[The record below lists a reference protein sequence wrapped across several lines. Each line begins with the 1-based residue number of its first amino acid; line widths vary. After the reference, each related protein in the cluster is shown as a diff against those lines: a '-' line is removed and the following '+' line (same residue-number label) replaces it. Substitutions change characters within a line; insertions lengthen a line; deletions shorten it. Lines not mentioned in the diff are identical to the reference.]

1 MKRLTE
7 RIKAMSRQEKLMLVL
22 IILLLI
28 GVLLRWE
35 NVKEKAG
42 IWFRADEL
50 LEQRNAAFDEECE

>member
-1 MKRLTE
+1 MKRLAE
-7 RIKAMSRQEKLMLVL
+7 RIKAMSRQEKLMLML

-35 NVKEKAG
+35 SVKEKAG

-50 LEQRNAAFDEECE
+50 LEQRNTTSDEEYE